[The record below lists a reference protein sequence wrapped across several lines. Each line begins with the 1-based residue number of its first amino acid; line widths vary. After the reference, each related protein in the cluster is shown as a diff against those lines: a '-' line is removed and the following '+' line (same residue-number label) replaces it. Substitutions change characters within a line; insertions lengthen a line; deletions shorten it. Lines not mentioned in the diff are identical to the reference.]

1 MDYNFF
7 KLNFRVVSKT
17 VISITAILLFV
28 CIGEVEQ
35 LSAHTKKY
43 TTAQRKTTTRKGVEY

>member
-17 VISITAILLFV
+17 VICVTAILLFV

-35 LSAHTKKY
+35 LGAQTKKY

>member
-7 KLNFRVVSKT
+7 KLKFRFLPRT
-17 VISITAILLFV
+17 VICITAILLFV

-35 LSAHTKKY
+35 LSAQTKKY
-43 TTAQRKTTTRKGVEY
+43 TTA